1 MIRAFINKI
10 ISLAEGSLKLN
21 IAKKIQ
27 INRLILKI
35 YYCKKIEFIICHFLL
50 FHI

>member
-1 MIRAFINKI
+1 MFVMMIRAFINKI

-27 INRLILKI
+27 INRLILI
-35 YYCKKIEFIICHFLL
+35 MALL
-50 FHI
+50 S